1 MSDHMSTLLYVSCQ
15 TAEEIDQLTVD
26 EDLNDVERA
35 VYLLRFVCEVRWC
48 SYLMSLDHLQEA

>member
-1 MSDHMSTLLYVSCQ
+1 MSKFPLLNVVMWAWYQCGVGGASEMFSCFFFQ

-35 VYLLRFVCEVRWC
+35 VYLLR
-48 SYLMSLDHLQEA
+48 